1 LDRIWAPWR
10 IKYVQNDKKNEG
22 DCVFCRIYKE
32 KEDRKNYVIKRSS
45 HCFSVL
51 NLFPYNNG
59 HLMVVANRHLSSLEQ
74 LQQKELLDFFLQ
86 AKELT
91 SLLKRAMKPA
101 GFNVGINIGDEAGAG
116 VADHLHLH
124 VVPRWAGDTN
134 FMPAISK
141 TKVIPQGL
149 DDTYQQLI
157 KCLQEKK

>member
-1 LDRIWAPWR
+1 
-10 IKYVQNDKKNEG
+10 
-22 DCVFCRIYKE
+22 
-32 KEDRKNYVIKRSS
+32 
-45 HCFSVL
+45 
-51 NLFPYNNG
+51 
-59 HLMVVANRHLSSLEQ
+59 MVVANRHLSSLEQ